1 MFHIGVGL
9 MDTPTKA
16 NTLLFHYCRPD
27 SSTLQG
33 GVELDTISRAPKPSS
48 TAEELARDIMGVLQN
63 GPDGDPGS
71 FEELAMRV
79 FTHQFAN
86 NEPYRDYCNAAEVSP
101 GSIHSHR
108 EIPAYP
114 TSAFKSEIVTSF
126 PFSEAVQSN
135 ITSGTTSPN
144 ERGRI
149 FRDRLGLELVLEAN
163 RIVTENYIFPDL
175 QDGQRCR
182 ILILAPSPKTAPSMG
197 MAIGMEATRQHFGTP
212 DSMFLVDHGGVDV
225 RSLVDALR
233 HSESTGVPVALIGA
247 TSAYVYFLSRCQK
260 KNIRFALPAGSR
272 LSDGGGYRGRFG
284 EMTRNQYYELVQD
297 VLGVPSTHCVNMLG
311 MAESGTNYA
320 DDSLRSWH
328 HGTDGPR
335 HKAIPAWCRVYS
347 VSPTTG
353 EVLPHGEVGLLKHYD
368 LVNLPAV
375 LGVQTDNL
383 GYTDERGGFEIIGR
397 AQVVDGKVAELPSD
411 HAVGPMG
418 DSRIF
423 RLLEGYMNFSIDFK
437 MGRIKGQGK
446 KSS

>member
-1 MFHIGVGL
+1 M
-9 MDTPTKA
+9 
-16 NTLLFHYCRPD
+16 N
-27 SSTLQG
+27 S
-33 GVELDTISRAPKPSS
+33 ISDASQPSS
-48 TAEELARDIMGVLQN
+48 PTEELAGDIMAVLRE
-63 GPDGDPGS
+63 GPEGDPEP
-71 FEELAMRV
+71 FESLALRV

-86 NEPYRDYCNAAEVSP
+86 NEPYRDFCVAAGISP
-101 GSIHSHR
+101 ASISSHS

-149 FRDRLGLELVLEAN
+149 FRDKLGLELVLEAN
-163 RIVTENYIFPDL
+163 RIVTEEYIFPDF

-212 DSMFLVDHGGVDV
+212 DSMFLVDRGGVDV
-225 RSLVDALR
+225 RGLVGALR
-233 HSESTGVPVALIGA
+233 DSEASGIPVALIGA

-284 EMTRNQYYELVQD
+284 EMNRDQYYELVQS
-297 VLGVPSTHCVNMLG
+297 VLGVPPSHCVNMLG

-320 DDSLRSWH
+320 DDNLRNWH
-328 HGTDGPR
+328 HDTDAQR

-353 EVLPHGEVGLLKHYD
+353 EVLPHGEIGLLKHYD

-411 HAVGPMG
+411 YAVGPMG

-437 MGRIKGQGK
+437 MGRIKGPGK
-446 KSS
+446 K

>member
-1 MFHIGVGL
+1 M
-9 MDTPTKA
+9 
-16 NTLLFHYCRPD
+16 
-27 SSTLQG
+27 
-33 GVELDTISRAPKPSS
+33 
-48 TAEELARDIMGVLQN
+48 
-63 GPDGDPGS
+63 
-71 FEELAMRV
+71 
-79 FTHQFAN
+79 
-86 NEPYRDYCNAAEVSP
+86 
-101 GSIHSHR
+101 
-108 EIPAYP
+108 
-114 TSAFKSEIVTSF
+114 
-126 PFSEAVQSN
+126 
-135 ITSGTTSPN
+135 
-144 ERGRI
+144 
-149 FRDRLGLELVLEAN
+149 
-163 RIVTENYIFPDL
+163 
-175 QDGQRCR
+175 
-182 ILILAPSPKTAPSMG
+182 
-197 MAIGMEATRQHFGTP
+197 
-212 DSMFLVDHGGVDV
+212 
-225 RSLVDALR
+225 
-233 HSESTGVPVALIGA
+233 
-247 TSAYVYFLSRCQK
+247 
-260 KNIRFALPAGSR
+260 
-272 LSDGGGYRGRFG
+272 
-284 EMTRNQYYELVQD
+284 QD